1 LFIQIL
7 FFNKKLMRKLNLVL
21 VPIIML
27 FAGCGAS
34 YTPSADAQDSPENV
48 VKSFYEAFAV
58 SPDSALQF
66 VSAEAQENEKFQRNW
81 EEIQTWE
88 FTKVE
93 VVEFSDPYVTID
105 MEVIIDGEADSAT
118 DEAEVEEIDGKWWIV
133 SIPT

>member
-1 LFIQIL
+1 
-7 FFNKKLMRKLNLVL
+7 MRKVNLIL

>member
-1 LFIQIL
+1 
-7 FFNKKLMRKLNLVL
+7 MRKLNLVL